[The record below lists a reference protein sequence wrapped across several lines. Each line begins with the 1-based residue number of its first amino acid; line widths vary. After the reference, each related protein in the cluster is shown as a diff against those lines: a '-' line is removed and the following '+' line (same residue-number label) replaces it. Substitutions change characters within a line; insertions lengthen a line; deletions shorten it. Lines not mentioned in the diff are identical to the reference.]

1 MKELEFMKLLGE
13 LPAEYIEAASHPQ
26 KIQRRFIWLRYGL
39 PAMAACIAIVI
50 FAAVYPR
57 LQTPKI
63 PSVGSQPDLTVV
75 TTACT
80 TDESAAETHTVSV
93 TPSES
98 SGSQTHSSTVQPE
111 VGTQQ
116 NSSDDI
122 LPEQTEPLN
131 PDSDRTEQTDTSP
144 SAESGTEF
152 TQSAEKTSSRTSSQT
167 SRTSSNTSRTSSNT
181 SRTSSNTSRTLSN
194 TSRTSS
200 NTSRTSSQT
209 SKTPPPTTRTTP
221 LSSYTS
227 VATSKT
233 STYRTSLQTTIVLA
247 TTTARPSGTVATT
260 ITTDSVPSASESST
274 RPSSSGSMTAS
285 SPDMTTATE
294 PSALPVEDTSVFSWQ
309 LYNPDPYSEELDCS
323 YEILSDL
330 PWDSDYDP
338 LCDFDFERYDCLV
351 LHLRTNATDA
361 ALITLSLYSDS
372 PWIEG
377 MIYRQSSDQTQRHF
391 VFAAAVPKGTVYD
404 SDPDFIFEVTDDPSY
419 FYSMKQNEPNVF
431 YD

>member
-26 KIQRRFIWLRYGL
+26 KIQRRFVWLRYGL

-57 LQTPKI
+57 LQTPDI
-63 PSVGSQPDLTVV
+63 PSVNSQPDITVV
-75 TTACT
+75 TTTGT
-80 TDESAAETHTVSV
+80 TDESAAETHTISV

-98 SGSQTHSSTVQPE
+98 SGSQTHSSTVQSD

-131 PDSDRTEQTDTSP
+131 PDPDRTEQTDTSP
-144 SAESGTEF
+144 SAESGSNS

-181 SRTSSNTSRTLSN
+181 SRTSSNTS
-194 TSRTSS
+194 
-200 NTSRTSSQT
+200 
-209 SKTPPPTTRTTP
+209 KTPPPITRTTP
-221 LSSYTS
+221 ISSYTS

-233 STYRTSLQTTIVLA
+233 STYRTTIQTTIVLA
-247 TTTARPSGTVATT
+247 TTTARPSGTVDTT
-260 ITTDSVPSASESST
+260 ITTDSVPSTSEPET

-294 PSALPVEDTSVFSWQ
+294 PSAPPVEDTSVFSWQ
-309 LYNPDPYSEELDCS
+309 LYNPDPYSEELDWS
-323 YEILSDL
+323 YEILNDL

-338 LCDFDFERYDCLV
+338 LINSGFDFERYDCLV

-361 ALITLSLYSDS
+361 VLATLSLHPDEF
-372 PWIEG
+372 WLEG
-377 MIYRQSSDQTQRHF
+377 AIYRQASDQTQRHF
-391 VFAAAVPKGTVYD
+391 VFAVAIPKGTVYFD
-404 SDPDFIFEVTDDPSY
+404 ELEHYFEITDDPSY
-419 FYSMKQNEPNVF
+419 FYSIATNEPYVF

>member
-144 SAESGTEF
+144 SAESGTES

-167 SRTSSNTSRTSSNT
+167 SRTSSNTSRTS
-181 SRTSSNTSRTLSN
+181 SN

>member
-26 KIQRRFIWLRYGL
+26 KIQRRFVWLRYGL

-57 LQTPKI
+57 LQTPDI
-63 PSVGSQPDLTVV
+63 PSVNSQPDITVV
-75 TTACT
+75 TTTGT
-80 TDESAAETHTVSV
+80 TDESAAETHTISV
-93 TPSES
+93 TPSEP
-98 SGSQTHSSTVQPE
+98 SGSQTHSSTVQPD

-131 PDSDRTEQTDTSP
+131 PDPDRTEQTDTSP
-144 SAESGTEF
+144 SAESGSNS

-181 SRTSSNTSRTLSN
+181 SRTSSNTSRT
-194 TSRTSS
+194 SS

-209 SKTPPPTTRTTP
+209 SKTPPPITRTTP
-221 LSSYTS
+221 IFSDTS

-233 STYRTSLQTTIVLA
+233 STYRTTIQTTIVLA
-247 TTTARPSGTVATT
+247 TTTARPSGTVNTT
-260 ITTDSVPSASESST
+260 ITTDYVPSTSEPET

-294 PSALPVEDTSVFSWQ
+294 PSAPPVEDTSVISWQ
-309 LYNPDPYSEELDCS
+309 LYNPDPYSEELDWS
-323 YEILSDL
+323 YEILNDL

-338 LCDFDFERYDCLV
+338 LANSGFDFERYDCLV

-361 ALITLSLYSDS
+361 VLSTLSLHPDNF
-372 PWIEG
+372 WLEG
-377 MIYRQSSDQTQRHF
+377 AIYRQASDRTQRHF
-391 VFAAAVPKGTVYD
+391 VFAVAIPKGTVYFD
-404 SDPDFIFEVTDDPSY
+404 ELEHYFEITDDPSY
-419 FYSMKQNEPNVF
+419 FYSIATNEPYVY

>member
-131 PDSDRTEQTDTSP
+131 PDPDRTEQTDTSP
-144 SAESGTEF
+144 SAESGTES

-167 SRTSSNTSRTSSNT
+167 SRTSSNTSRTS
-181 SRTSSNTSRTLSN
+181 SN

>member
-131 PDSDRTEQTDTSP
+131 PDPDRTEQTDTSP

-167 SRTSSNTSRTSSNT
+167 SRTSSNTSRTS
-181 SRTSSNTSRTLSN
+181 SN